1 MEFLSNDTM
10 LDINIP
16 EELNTKKVDFHKLI
30 NEVRV
35 FAPATVANMI
45 CGFDILGFALDE
57 PGDEVKMYRVEQPGV
72 RIRSIQG
79 DDGRLPLDA
88 EKNTV
93 SACVKMLLVDLGIDK
108 EFGVEI
114 DLIKHMPIG
123 SGLGSSSASTVAGLF
138 AVNALLGNPLTKQ
151 ELMPYC
157 VEGERLACGHGH
169 ADNVAPAL
177 MGGITLI
184 RGTQP
189 LDIVKLP
196 VPKDLYAGVVFPQ
209 VDVPTRDARQ
219 LIKEKVLLKDAVVQW
234 GNIAGLIAGLYES
247 DYDLISRSMHDVIIE
262 PTRAILI
269 PEFYEMKRIA
279 MEAGALSFGISGS
292 GPSVVAITKGAHIAT
307 QIVEKIQQHLAS
319 NEIGSFKYVSSVNV
333 EGPKILTNEF

>member
-1 MEFLSNDTM
+1 MSNNKVTTSIEGKADISKALSQ
-10 LDINIP
+10 
-16 EELNTKKVDFHKLI
+16 
-30 NEVRV
+30 VRV

-45 CGFDILGFALDE
+45 CGFDVLGFAVDR
-57 PGDEVKMYRVEQPGV
+57 PGDEVKMYKVPTPGV
-72 RIRSIQG
+72 TIRSIQG

-88 EKNTV
+88 DKNTV
-93 SACVKMLLVDLGIDK
+93 SACVKMLLRDLGILDQI
-108 EFGVEI
+108 GVEI
-114 DLIKHMPIG
+114 ELIKHMPIG

-138 AVNALLGNPLTKQ
+138 AINALLNFPLTKE

-177 MGGITLI
+177 MGGVTLI
-184 RGTQP
+184 RGQEE

-196 VPKDLYAGVVFPQ
+196 VPSELYAGIVFPQ

-219 LIKEKVLLKDAVVQW
+219 LIKDKVLLKDAVVQW
-234 GNIAGLIAGLYES
+234 GNIAGLISGLFLQ
-247 DYDLISRSMHDVIIE
+247 DYALIGRSMQDVLIE

-279 MEAGALSFGISGS
+279 MECGALSFGISGS
-292 GPSVVAITKGAHIAT
+292 GPSVVAITKGEEIARVVT
-307 QIVEKIQQHLAS
+307 EKIKVHLS
-319 NEIGSFKYVSSVNV
+319 ERKIDSFEYVSAVNV
-333 EGPKILTNEF
+333 EGPKVLPFND

>member
-1 MEFLSNDTM
+1 MSN
-10 LDINIP
+10 P
-16 EELNTKKVDFHKLI
+16 EQLVKKENTLNPDKWLK
-30 NEVRV
+30 EVRV

-45 CGFDILGFALDE
+45 CGFDILGFAVDK
-57 PGDEVKMYRVEQPGV
+57 PGDEVYMQRVEESGV

-79 DDGRLPLDA
+79 DDGRLPLDPD
-88 EKNTV
+88 KNTV
-93 SACVKMLLVDLGIDK
+93 SACVKMLLSHLGLEEEI
-108 EFGVEI
+108 GIEI

-138 AVNALLGNPLTKQ
+138 AINALLGNPLTKN
-151 ELMPYC
+151 ELMPFC

-184 RGTQP
+184 RGYEP
-189 LDIVKLP
+189 LDIINLP
-196 VPKDLYAGVVFPQ
+196 VPEDLVAGIVFPQ

-219 LIKEKVLLKDAVVQW
+219 LIKEKVSLKDAVNQW
-234 GNIAGLIAGLYES
+234 GNIAGLVAGLYRS
-247 DYDLISRSMHDVIIE
+247 DYELIGRSMHDVLIE

-279 MEAGALSFGISGS
+279 MEAGVLSFGISGS
-292 GPSVVAITKGAHIAT
+292 GPSVVAISKGAEAA
-307 QIVEKIQQHLAS
+307 QVAVDRIQEHLTANGIES
-319 NEIGSFKYVSSVNV
+319 LQFVSAVNA
-333 EGPKILTNEF
+333 EGPKILS

>member
-1 MEFLSNDTM
+1 MDENKVAKKIDFAKI
-10 LDINIP
+10 LD
-16 EELNTKKVDFHKLI
+16 D
-30 NEVRV
+30 VRV

-45 CGFDILGFALDE
+45 CGFDILGFAVDK
-57 PGDEVKMYRVEQPGV
+57 PGDEVKMYRVKEPGV
-72 RIRSIQG
+72 RIRSIKG

-88 EKNTV
+88 DKNTV
-93 SACVKMLLVDLGIDK
+93 SACVKMLLVDLGLDK
-108 EFGVEI
+108 EIGVEI

-138 AVNALLGNPLTKQ
+138 AINALLGNPLTKA

-184 RGTQP
+184 RGYDP
-189 LDIVKLP
+189 LDVIELP
-196 VPKDLYAGVVFPQ
+196 VPADLYAGIVFPQ

-219 LIKEKVLLKDAVVQW
+219 LIKEKVPLKDAVIQW
-234 GNIAGLIAGLYES
+234 GNIAGLISGLYQS
-247 DYDLISRSMHDVIIE
+247 DYALISRSMHDVLIE

-279 MEAGALSFGISGS
+279 LEEGALSFGISGS
-292 GPSVVAITKGAHIAT
+292 GPSVVAITKGQDVAERIT
-307 QIVEKIQQHLAS
+307 EKIQQHLTK
-319 NEIGSFKYVSSVNV
+319 NEIDSFKYVSSVNV
-333 EGPKILTNEF
+333 EGPKVLGVV